1 MKTMAELGRL
11 LVASLVVVGAPLAGQ
26 DAPDRGEEIVREV
39 ERRSRGYG
47 DLEAGLVMR
56 ILEGDRERIREMHVR
71 GLESEDGNRTRMTL
85 ERPADMA
92 GTEFLSALED
102 DGERHQWIYLPAAR
116 RVRRISGARSSDSF
130 LGSHFTYDDMTPPKV
145 EGFTYRWIRDE
156 EISGQP
162 GAVVERTSLDDRTEY
177 PRQLLWIETER
188 YVLHRIEFF
197 TSEGEHS
204 RSLDL
209 EQYLEI
215 GGFWLAGRMTMMHL
229 EDSARTI
236 LEWSDMRVGVGLSAR
251 DFEPSRLG
259 R

>member
-162 GAVVERTSLDDRTEY
+162 GAVIERTSLDDRTEY
-177 PRQLLWIETER
+177 PVNSCGSRRNATSCIASNSSHLKESTVDRWISSSTWK
-188 YVLHRIEFF
+188 
-197 TSEGEHS
+197 SAGSGS
-204 RSLDL
+204 RD
-209 EQYLEI
+209 E
-215 GGFWLAGRMTMMHL
+215 
-229 EDSARTI
+229 
-236 LEWSDMRVGVGLSAR
+236 
-251 DFEPSRLG
+251 
-259 R
+259 

>member
-1 MKTMAELGRL
+1 
-11 LVASLVVVGAPLAGQ
+11 
-26 DAPDRGEEIVREV
+26 
-39 ERRSRGYG
+39 
-47 DLEAGLVMR
+47 
-56 ILEGDRERIREMHVR
+56 
-71 GLESEDGNRTRMTL
+71 MTL

-102 DGERHQWIYLPAAR
+102 GGERHQWIYLPAAR

-162 GAVVERTSLDDRTEY
+162 GAVIERTSLDDRTEY

-229 EDSARTI
+229 EDSARTV

>member
-11 LVASLVVVGAPLAGQ
+11 LVAGLMVAGAPLAEQ
-26 DAPDRGEEIVREV
+26 DATSRGEEIVREV

-47 DLEAGLVMR
+47 DFEAGLVMR
-56 ILEGDRERIREMHVR
+56 ILEGDRERIREMHVQ
-71 GLESEDGNRTRMTL
+71 GFESEDGNRTRMTL
-85 ERPADMA
+85 ERPADLA

-130 LGSHFTYDDMTPPKV
+130 LGSHFTYDDMTPLKV
-145 EGFTYRWIRDE
+145 EGFTYRWIRGE
-156 EISGQP
+156 EIRGQP
-162 GAVVERTSLDDRTEY
+162 GAVVERTSLGDRSEY

-188 YVLHRIEFF
+188 YVLRRIEFF
-197 TSEGEHS
+197 TSEGERR
-204 RSLDL
+204 RSLDID
-209 EQYLEI
+209 QYMEI
-215 GGFWLAGRMTMMHL
+215 GGFWLAGRMTMVHL
-229 EDSARTI
+229 EDGARTV
-236 LEWSDMRVGVGLSAR
+236 LEWSDMQVGVGLSAR

>member
-1 MKTMAELGRL
+1 MNKIAVLGGL
-11 LVASLVVVGAPLAGQ
+11 LSIGLMVAGKPLEGQ
-26 DAPDRGEEIVREV
+26 DATNRGEEIVREV
-39 ERRSRGYG
+39 ERRSQGYV
-47 DLEAGLVMR
+47 DMEARLVMR
-56 ILEGDRERIREMHVR
+56 ILEGDRERIREMYVR
-71 GLESEDGNRTRMTL
+71 GLESDSGNRTRMTL

-92 GTEFLSALED
+92 GTEFLSALEGG
-102 DGERHQWIYLPAAR
+102 GERHQWIYLPAAR
-116 RVRRISGARSSDSF
+116 RVRRISGARASDSF
-130 LGSHFTYDDMTPPKV
+130 LGSHFTYDDMTPPKI

-156 EISGQP
+156 AISGQP
-162 GAVVERTSLDDRTEY
+162 GVVVERTSLDDRAEY

-188 YVLHRIEFF
+188 YVLRHIEFF
-197 TSEGEHS
+197 TSNGEHR

-215 GGFWLAGRMTMMHL
+215 GGFWLAGRMTMVQM

-236 LEWSDMRVGVGLSAR
+236 LEWSDMRLGVGLNAR